1 MVDAKDKL
9 TRQQI
14 REGLLRELTS
24 LLGHYIHDK
33 ERPKSTLTHVK
44 KGIEIVPKTRVLVL
58 NLKPER
64 YVCYMV
70 SNFTTGSNSKVLT
83 MFLF

>member
-9 TRQQI
+9 MRQQT
-14 REGLLRELTS
+14 REELLKELTS

-33 ERPKSTLTHVK
+33 ERSKFTLTHVK
-44 KGIEIVPKTRVLVL
+44 KGIEIAPKIRVLVL
-58 NLKPER
+58 NLKPEW

-70 SNFTTGSNSKVLT
+70 SNFTTG
-83 MFLF
+83 